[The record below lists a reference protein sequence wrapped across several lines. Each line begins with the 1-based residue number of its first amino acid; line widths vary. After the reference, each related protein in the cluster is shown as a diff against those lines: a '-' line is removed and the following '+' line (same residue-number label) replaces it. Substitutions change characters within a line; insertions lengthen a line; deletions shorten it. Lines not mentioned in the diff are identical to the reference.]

1 MKKIIVE
8 IKKTGWFFLLVYLGI
23 IAYVLLSIY
32 STNSSDNLNTTLF
45 IVILITIVLDLI
57 NRWIKKNSQRFFR
70 TIKFLRKTREFYD
83 KNPWRKGFIFPGIF
97 FLSTFFF
104 LEISAEA
111 EGFFGIFLATYFLLA
126 WAGSPLWVLAGWL
139 TATKPAPYLVSLFVG
154 FIVVPVFVAW
164 FAFNGFTNSA
174 KKNAIKTMHAQAVKY
189 ISAEIQKCKTG
200 ESKFMS
206 NSQDCP
212 ATATKAVMG
221 AVATMTDKNPFD
233 TSKNAVREF
242 NNNIDDKDVGFIN
255 LSASGS
261 SVVIRSCI
269 SKPCYD
275 EKNRLQ
281 DSVKIE

>member
-1 MKKIIVE
+1 MKRTVKKNKSKIGIWTK
-8 IKKTGWFFLLVYLGI
+8 IKN
-23 IAYVLLSIY
+23 VLN
-32 STNSSDNLNTTLF
+32 NSPWHSAFTYPILF
-45 IVILITIVLDLI
+45 IIICFSLFGVFLSKDLENI
-57 NRWIKKNSQRFFR
+57 
-70 TIKFLRKTREFYD
+70 
-83 KNPWRKGFIFPGIF
+83 GFIFLILF
-97 FLSTFFF
+97 YLT
-104 LEISAEA
+104 
-111 EGFFGIFLATYFLLA
+111 
-126 WAGSPLWVLAGWL
+126 PLWVLFGL
-139 TATKPAPYLVSLFVG
+139 IVSKRRLPYLLSLIIGLV
-154 FIVVPVFVAW
+154 IPITIAMVAY
-164 FAFNGFTNSA
+164 NGYTNAA

-221 AVATMTDKNPFD
+221 AVAKMTDKNPFD

-242 NNNIDDKDVGFIN
+242 NDNKDDKDVGFIS
-255 LSASGS
+255 LSVSGS

-281 DSVKIE
+281 DSIEIQ